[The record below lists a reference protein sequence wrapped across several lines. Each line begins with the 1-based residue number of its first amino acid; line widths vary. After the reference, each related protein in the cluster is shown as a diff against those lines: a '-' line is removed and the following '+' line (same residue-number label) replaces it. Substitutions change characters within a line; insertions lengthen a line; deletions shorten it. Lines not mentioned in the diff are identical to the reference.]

1 MFNPRG
7 LALLLL
13 GTLALAPARSA
24 TREPPSPSLPPPA
37 APAAPSTH
45 ASRFD
50 AFLQQQR
57 LAPIPAAWYKMKSGR
72 DASDVLK
79 WHLGPVAA
87 RLSLP
92 TAERAEALAL
102 YLKALDLCDNS
113 YNAPWSTTQS
123 LAVTWML
130 RDSLPPEVLEAQ
142 KRLLSRWNYNCSAG
156 TINMRLYLH
165 VAGYLAAEQWPDF
178 RDSPTPVNTTYA
190 IDFRGRTVRSHDAAE
205 IKVYCREKILEIFR
219 DFTVRNLYEHDL
231 VYLPCDL
238 DAVRLLADFALDPD
252 LRARAVMVMD
262 YGLLQLAT
270 AWNQGRHV
278 EPFYRQ
284 KYFSTMMGD
293 RAPPTEYLGWLY
305 FGGDTPGPFNGK
317 AFGLIHGNPRGYRM
331 PPVIA
336 AIAHDRS
343 AEREIRESHFD
354 GDGAASSAI
363 SWKTLFHTPA
373 YSLASAVNQYDGRH
387 GLKTA
392 LFKEQR
398 LLNLTW
404 FSASDATRPDG
415 RFYVFQENI
424 AQPYFGKTKLNDFG
438 QGENPYSQRM
448 QHRRTAL
455 GLYDVPATYPFF
467 RQFTVYRSADAP
479 LGRREHEGWVFAHA
493 GPMLFG
499 FYSWKPTR
507 WEKSR
512 PEKSV
517 SGGVDVRW
525 CEERL
530 NAWILETAN
539 ASRYPCS
546 PAAQLDAFAAE
557 VLRGTRIDTAKLD
570 QPVPELSYQSI
581 HGDTLRLVFSTLGES
596 VVGRHFVNGT
606 PVDYPAWPTL
616 GSPWAQQAFNSPIVT
631 LRFDGTN
638 RTYDFN
644 RWTVV
649 DANPVTGE

>member
-1 MFNPRG
+1 MLNSPV
-7 LALLLL
+7 LTLLLI
-13 GTLALAPARSA
+13 GTLALATARSA
-24 TREPPSPSLPPPA
+24 TREIPQPYEPVTV
-37 APAAPSTH
+37 STH

-57 LAPIPAAWYKMKSGR
+57 LAAIPVAWYKMKTGR
-72 DASDVLK
+72 DACDVLK

-87 RLSLP
+87 RLALP
-92 TAERAEALAL
+92 PAERAEALSL

-113 YNAPWSTTQS
+113 YNSPWSTTNS
-123 LAVTWML
+123 LAVTLML
-130 RDSLPPEVLEAQ
+130 RGSLPSEVLAAQ
-142 KRLLSRWNYNCSAG
+142 KRLLSRWNYPCSAG
-156 TINMRLYLH
+156 TVNMRLYLH
-165 VAGYLAAEQWPDF
+165 VAGYLASEQWPDF
-178 RDSPTPVNTTYA
+178 RDSATPVDTTYA

-205 IKVYCREKILEIFR
+205 IKAFCRDKILEIFR

-238 DAVRLLADFALDPD
+238 DAVRLVADFAQDPD

-284 KYFSTMMGD
+284 KYFGTMMGD

-305 FGGDTPGPFNGK
+305 FGGDTPGPLKGN

-343 AEREIRESHFD
+343 DEREIRESHFD
-354 GDGAASSAI
+354 GNGAASSAI

-373 YSLASAVNQYDGRH
+373 YSLATAVNQYDGRH

-404 FSASDATRPDG
+404 FAAPGATRQDG

-448 QHRRTAL
+448 QHRRTAI

-479 LGRREHEGWVFAHA
+479 LGRREQQGWVFAHA

-499 FYSWKPTR
+499 FYSWQPTR
-507 WEKSR
+507 WEMNR

-517 SGGVDVRW
+517 AGGVDVRW
-525 CEERL
+525 CEQRR
-530 NAWILETAN
+530 NAWILETADV
-539 ASRYPCS
+539 SRYPGR
-546 PAAQLDAFAAE
+546 PATQLDAFAAE
-557 VLRGTRIDTAKLD
+557 VLRGARIDTAKLD
-570 QPVPELSYQSI
+570 QPVPELTYKSI
-581 HGDTLRLVFSTLGES
+581 HGDTLRLVFSNLGES
-596 VVGRHFVNGT
+596 VVGRHYVNDV

-616 GSPWAQQAFNSPIVT
+616 GSPWAHQAFNSPIVT
-631 LRFDGTN
+631 IDLAGTR
-638 RTYDFN
+638 RTYDFE

-649 DANPVTGE
+649 EAAPATSAR